1 MSVMKSRQRALAKR
15 RMKNDDVVA
24 TGCLAKAELPT
35 AGALGLEV
43 PSGLLLA
50 ADEVIE

>member
-24 TGCLAKAELPT
+24 TGCLAKAELQT
-35 AGALGLEV
+35 ARALGLDV
-43 PSGLLLA
+43 PWILQLR